1 MNSLAVAITI
11 ILFPGLIAC
20 VICDK
25 ITVHSP
31 RWDAYKYSMYSF
43 LFGILCYCALQLI
56 YYNTY
61 MVYQYIY
68 DVTDVRFSS
77 LDVWLI
83 INNEKAKVVLSEV
96 VNATLLA
103 PLVALMSSFVV
114 NYKVFNKIASK
125 INVTQKYGDENLF
138 SFFLNSKEVDWVY
151 VRDKDIGLTY
161 FGRVVSHSE
170 CESIQEIV
178 LSEVSVHEYL
188 TSELLYSTPVIYLS
202 RPLGSFM
209 IELPSPTTMEDSNG
223 EKTA

>member
-1 MNSLAVAITI
+1 
-11 ILFPGLIAC
+11 
-20 VICDK
+20 
-25 ITVHSP
+25 
-31 RWDAYKYSMYSF
+31 
-43 LFGILCYCALQLI
+43 
-56 YYNTY
+56 